1 MASDWMTL
9 KLANSLDW
17 IEYSNRK
24 MTSNTSTKE
33 FLLLK
38 VDEDSLDLNLES
50 LMDYSDQLHLKSLSK
65 GSHRAIY

>member
-1 MASDWMTL
+1 MTL

-17 IEYSNRK
+17 IEYPIHK

-38 VDEDSLDLNLES
+38 VDEDGLDLNFEPLP
-50 LMDYSDQLHLKSLSK
+50 D
-65 GSHRAIY
+65 